1 MGRETD
7 FYRVVAALQRP
18 PGRIA
23 VQSPEQESGI
33 LLCLLRCQIV
43 TGEAVMLVPEP
54 ENEHD
59 QHAIAIKLLDGTSLG
74 YVPRDVNQSP
84 LFPGQG
90 QVTFGHVRSVGNP
103 QSSPELHG
111 AIVSPRR
118 LKWLP
123 L

>member
-1 MGRETD
+1 M
-7 FYRVVAALQRP
+7 
-18 PGRIA
+18 
-23 VQSPEQESGI
+23 
-33 LLCLLRCQIV
+33 
-43 TGEAVMLVPEP
+43 MLVPEP

-103 QSSPELHG
+103 QASPEMHG
-111 AIVSPRR
+111 AIVSPSQTTVQRWKPPR
-118 LKWLP
+118 ALIYLCRSRN
-123 L
+123 